1 VNKRVLL
8 IAALLSVGLSG
19 CSSLKWW
26 DKTPVEPPAPLPA
39 LSSGASVST
48 LWAVDVGGKSD
59 ERFPYLAPA
68 LGGSRVYAASADG
81 QVVAVELNSGN
92 VAWRVKT
99 ESRITAGPF
108 WTDETLLAGTLDGEV
123 LALAA
128 ADGRVRWRRQMSSE
142 VLATPRA
149 EQGIVVVRTL
159 DGRITGLDLND
170 GSTRWTYETTVP
182 SLTLRG
188 TGAPLLENGFAMIGL
203 DNGKVIALRL
213 SDGRLAWEETVALPT
228 GRSEVERL
236 VDIDGDPAILS
247 GGLFVATFQGKVA
260 GFDLRSG
267 RRVWD
272 RDTSSFQSIVASGE
286 EIYEVDD
293 RSRVN
298 ALDLQNGEVRWTQE
312 GLLRRALTAPALS
325 RGHVVVADAEGY
337 VFWLDRQTG
346 QIGGYIRMDRR
357 GVSARPLDAGNGTV
371 VVQGRGGRLAALRFG
386 RG

>member
-1 VNKRVLL
+1 MNRRVLV
-8 IAALLSVGLSG
+8 IAALSLGLAG
-19 CSSLKWW
+19 CGGLRGWS
-26 DKTPVEPPAPLPA
+26 KTAVEPPAPLPTLTSA
-39 LSSGASVST
+39 VSVNT
-48 LWAVDVGGKSD
+48 RWTVNVGGKSE

-68 LGGSRVYAASADG
+68 LGGSRVYAAGADG
-81 QVVAVELNSGN
+81 QVVAVGLNRGN

-99 ESRITAGPF
+99 ESRITGGAF
-108 WTDETLLAGTLDGEV
+108 WGGDKLLVGTLDGEV

-128 ADGRVRWRRQMSSE
+128 TDGRIRWRRQMSSE

-159 DGRITGLDLND
+159 DGRISGLDLND
-170 GSTRWTYETTVP
+170 GSTRWTHETTVP

-188 TGAPLLENGFAMIGL
+188 TGAPVLENGFAMIGL

-236 VDIDGDPAILS
+236 VDIDGDPAVLA

-272 RDTSSFQSIVASGE
+272 RDTSSFQSIVASGD

-298 ALDLQNGEVRWTQE
+298 ALDLQTGAVRWTQE
-312 GLLRRALTAPALS
+312 GLLRRNLSAPALS
-325 RGHVVVADAEGY
+325 GRHVIVADGDGY
-337 VFWLDRQTG
+337 VFWLDRGTG
-346 QIGGYIRMDRR
+346 QITGYTRIDRK
-357 GVSARPLDAGNGTV
+357 GISARPLRVGDETV
-371 VVQGRGGRLAALRFG
+371 VVQGRGGRLAAVQFG
-386 RG
+386 RD

>member
-1 VNKRVLL
+1 MNGRLLL
-8 IAALLSVGLSG
+8 IAALGIGLAG

-26 DKTPVEPPAPLPA
+26 DRTPVEPPAPLPA
-39 LSSGASVST
+39 LTSGALVST
-48 LWAVDVGGKSD
+48 VWSVDVGGKSE

-81 QVVAVELNSGN
+81 QVVAVELSSGN
-92 VAWRVKT
+92 VAWQVKT

-108 WTDETLLAGTLDGEV
+108 WADDTLLAGTLDGEV
-123 LALAA
+123 LALGAD
-128 ADGRVRWRRQMSSE
+128 DGRIRWRRQMSSE
-142 VLATPRA
+142 VLATPRT
-149 EQGIVVVRTL
+149 EQGIVVVRML
-159 DGRITGLDLND
+159 DGRISGLDLKD

-188 TGAPLLENGFAMIGL
+188 TGAPVLENGFAMIGL

-236 VDIDGDPAILS
+236 VDIDGDPAILA

-325 RGHVVVADAEGY
+325 SGHIVVADADGY

-346 QIGGYIRMDRR
+346 QIGGYTRVDRH
-357 GVSARPLDAGNGTV
+357 GISARPLDTGNGTV

>member
-1 VNKRVLL
+1 MNRRVLV
-8 IAALLSVGLSG
+8 IAALSLALAGCGGLRGWS
-19 CSSLKWW
+19 
-26 DKTPVEPPAPLPA
+26 KTAVEPPAPLPTLTSA
-39 LSSGASVST
+39 VSVST
-48 LWAVDVGGKSD
+48 RWTVDVGGKSE

-68 LGGSRVYAASADG
+68 LGGSRIYAASADG

-99 ESRITAGPF
+99 KSRITAGPF
-108 WTDETLLAGTLDGEV
+108 WAVDTLLVGTLDGEV
-123 LALAA
+123 LALTAT
-128 ADGRVRWRRQMSSE
+128 DGRIRWRRQMSSE

-159 DGRITGLDLND
+159 DGRISGLDLND

-188 TGAPLLENGFAMIGL
+188 TGAPVLENGFAMIGL

-236 VDIDGDPAILS
+236 VDIDGDPAVLA

-272 RDTSSFQSIVASGE
+272 RDTSSFQSIVAGGD

-293 RSRVN
+293 QSRVN
-298 ALDLQNGEVRWTQE
+298 ALDLQTGAVRWTQE
-312 GLLRRALTAPALS
+312 GLLRRNLSAPALS
-325 RGHVVVADAEGY
+325 GRHVIVADGDGY
-337 VFWLDRQTG
+337 VFWIDRGTG
-346 QIGGYIRMDRR
+346 QIRGYTRIDRK
-357 GVSARPLDAGNGTV
+357 GISARPLRVGDEMV
-371 VVQGRGGRLAALRFG
+371 VVQGRGGRLAAVQFG
-386 RG
+386 RD

>member
-1 VNKRVLL
+1 MNRRVLV
-8 IAALLSVGLSG
+8 IAALSLGLVG
-19 CSSLKWW
+19 CSGLGGL
-26 DKTPVEPPAPLPA
+26 TRTAVEPPAPLP
-39 LSSGASVST
+39 T
-48 LWAVDVGGKSD
+48 LTSAVAVNKRWTVDVGGKSD

-99 ESRITAGPF
+99 GSRITAGPF
-108 WTDETLLAGTLDGEV
+108 WADETLLVGSLDGEV

-128 ADGRVRWRRQMSSE
+128 ADGRIRWRRQMSSE

-159 DGRITGLDLND
+159 DGRISGLDLND
-170 GSTRWTYETTVP
+170 GSTRWTHETMVP

-188 TGAPLLENGFAMIGL
+188 TGAPVLENGFAMIGL

-213 SDGRLAWEETVALPT
+213 SDGRLAWEETVAVPT

-236 VDIDGDPAILS
+236 VDIDGDPAILA

-272 RDTSSFQSIVASGE
+272 RDTSSFQSVVASDE

-298 ALDLQNGEVRWTQE
+298 ALELQTGAVRWTQD
-312 GLLRRALTAPALS
+312 GLLRRNLSAPALS
-325 RGHVVVADAEGY
+325 GRHVIVADGAGY
-337 VFWLDRQTG
+337 VFWLDRGTG
-346 QIGGYIRMDRR
+346 QIKGYTRIDRQ
-357 GVSARPLDAGNGTV
+357 GISARPLRVGDEMV
-371 VVQGRGGRLAALRFG
+371 VVQGRGGRLAAVQVG
-386 RG
+386 RD